1 MQEEEERLMMSFRLQ
16 VILVVILLA
25 ALAVIIAMLKKRTLD
40 LKYVLVWIFCLAVL
54 LIFSIFPGTMT
65 KLARFIGIYSPVN
78 MIFFLGFLLAVTIIF
93 TLTVSLSRTTGKV
106 RKLAQMMALENDT
119 WEIETTEE
127 TKTGAGVY
135 AEHEQAHEELHLQ

>member
-1 MQEEEERLMMSFRLQ
+1 MMSFKLQ

-25 ALAVIIAMLKKRTLD
+25 ALAVIVAMLKKRTLD
-40 LKYVLVWIFCLAVL
+40 LKYVLVWIFCLVVL

-119 WEIETTEE
+119 WKKENEE
-127 TKTGAGVY
+127 AETGAGVY